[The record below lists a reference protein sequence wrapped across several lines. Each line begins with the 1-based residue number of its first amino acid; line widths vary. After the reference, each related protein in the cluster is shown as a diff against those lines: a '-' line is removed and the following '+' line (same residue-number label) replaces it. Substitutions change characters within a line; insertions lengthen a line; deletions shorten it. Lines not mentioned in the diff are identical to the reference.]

1 MGLFSGIIDS
11 IKNISSYIADTTVD
25 LFGSV
30 TDILKTEK
38 EYIPTDTPQKDI
50 SPQFFDYDFLYD
62 DYTDWIDEI
71 WY

>member
-1 MGLFSGIIDS
+1 MGLFGGIIDS
-11 IKNISSYIADTTVD
+11 VKNIGSYIADTSVN

-30 TDILKTEK
+30 TDILKPEK
-38 EYIPTDTPQKDI
+38 EYIPTDRPQKDI

-62 DYTDWIDEI
+62 DYADWIDEI